1 MKARN
6 IIAFGLLGLGLVG
19 GGATAAVAGASPAK
33 LNQGNQAS
41 ASASTPSPVT
51 VPTSTVPTSTVPT
64 STVPPAPSPSAPV
77 NGNATVD
84 PLMGSTATHGYL
96 VGLAVAV
103 DMEVLSSNAIHTA
116 RSCDSAGYG
125 GRAALFLSVFSDT
138 AL

>member
-19 GGATAAVAGASPAK
+19 GGATAAVARSQSSQT
-33 LNQGNQAS
+33 NQSNQAS
-41 ASASTPSPVT
+41 ASASTPAPSPS
-51 VPTSTVPTSTVPT
+51 PPAPSPPAPS
-64 STVPPAPSPSAPV
+64 PPAPSPSAPV